1 MAVITTGNHPKAL
14 WPGVY
19 AWWGL
24 EYAKHQDQTLDLF
37 DLKPSSK
44 AYEEL
49 VQSTS
54 FGLAPLKPQNGSIT
68 YASNQQGYVT
78 RATHAVYGLGYIV
91 TEEELED
98 NLYMEVSQGRA
109 SSLAFSIFTTD
120 QILGSNIYNRAGN
133 SAYAFGDGKEL
144 IATDHPNSTGGTWSN
159 ELNPGAALSEIALE
173 DLLIQIGNTQN
184 DTGLQIALQGQTLHV
199 PVSEQFNAERIL
211 KSALQN
217 DTANNAINAIRSM
230 GLLPG
235 GIKVNNYFTDTNNW
249 FVRTN
254 VPTGGLMKFLRRPV
268 KFEQDNDFDTGNAKA
283 KSTFRVSYT
292 VGDPR
297 ALYGSLPA

>member
-1 MAVITTGNHPKAL
+1 MITGSGNHPKAQ

-24 EYAKHQDQTLDLF
+24 EYAKHKDQTMDLF
-37 DLKPSSK
+37 DIKTSTK

-54 FGLAPLKPQNGSIT
+54 FGLAQVKAQGSSIT
-68 YASNQQGYVT
+68 YDSHQQGYVT
-78 RATHAVYGLGYIV
+78 RAIHVVYGLGYVV

-98 NLYMEVSQGRA
+98 NLYTEVSTGRV
-109 SSLAFSIFTTD
+109 SSLAFSMFTTD
-120 QILGSNIYNRAGN
+120 QIVGANIYNRAGN
-133 SAYAFGDGKEL
+133 NAYVFGDGLEL
-144 IATDHPNSTGGTWSN
+144 ISTVHPNSTGGTFSN
-159 ELNPGAALSEIALE
+159 ELNPGAALSETALE
-173 DLLIQIGNTQN
+173 DLIIQIGLAKN
-184 DTGLQIALQGQTLHV
+184 DKGLQIALQGQSLHV
-199 PVSEQFNAERIL
+199 PVNEQFEAERII

-217 DTANNAINAIRSM
+217 DTANNAVNAIRSM

-249 FVRTN
+249 FIRTN
-254 VPTGGLMKFLRRPV
+254 VPTGGMCKFNRRAIR
-268 KFEQDNDFDTGNAKA
+268 FEKDNDFDTGNAKA
-283 KSTFRVSYT
+283 KCTYRNSYT
-292 VGDPR
+292 VADPR

>member
-1 MAVITTGNHPKAL
+1 MIISTGNHPKAL

-24 EYAKHQDQTLDLF
+24 EYAKHNDQTMDLF
-37 DLKPSSK
+37 DVHSSGK
-44 AYEEL
+44 AYEEM

-54 FGLAPLKPQNGSIT
+54 FGLAQVKAQGSSIT
-68 YASNQQGYVT
+68 YDSHQQGYVT
-78 RATHAVYGLGYIV
+78 RAIHTVYGLGYIV

-98 NLYMEVSQGRA
+98 NLYMEVSKGRV

-120 QILGSNIYNRAGN
+120 QIIGANIYNRAGN
-133 SAYAFGDGKEL
+133 NAYVYGDTKEL
-144 IATDHPNSTGGTWSN
+144 IATDHPNSTGGTFSN
-159 ELNPGAALSEIALE
+159 ELNPGAALSETALE
-173 DLLIQIGNTQN
+173 DLLIQIGNATN
-184 DTGLQIALQGQTLHV
+184 DRGLQIALQGQSLHI
-199 PVSEQFNAERIL
+199 PVAEQFNAERIL
-211 KSALQN
+211 KSVWQN
-217 DTANNAINAIRSM
+217 DTANNAINAIKSM

-249 FVRTN
+249 FIRTN
-254 VPTGGLMKFLRRPV
+254 VPTGGMYKFTRRPTR
-268 KFEQDNDFDTGNAKA
+268 FEKDNDFDTGNAKA
-283 KSTFRVSYT
+283 KATFRNSYT